1 MAKITITTR
10 QGDQGFT
17 RIGDGSI
24 LRKDDPR
31 VETYGALD
39 ECQAALGC
47 ARAFCR
53 SDDLKGRILKLEE
66 DMKFLMGYMAKYPGV
81 ELPPI
86 RTLEEMVEEAVRRSE
101 GREFQFLTPGESP
114 VDAFLHLARTIARRA
129 ERWAVKLLLEGEI
142 DLDCYTY
149 VNRLSDA
156 IYALVLLSAEKNEQ
170 QTKNGAGGGI

>member
-1 MAKITITTR
+1 MARVVITTR
-10 QGDQGFT
+10 QGDKGFT
-17 RIGDGSI
+17 RIGDGST

-53 SDDLKGRILKLEE
+53 SEGIRGKIHRLEE
-66 DMKFLMGYMAKYPGV
+66 DLKFLMGYIAKYPGV

-86 RTLEEMVEEAVRRSE
+86 KTLEEMVEEAVKSSE
-101 GREFQFLTPGESP
+101 GREFKFLTPGENP

-129 ERWAVKLLLEGEI
+129 ERWAVKLLLDGEI

-156 IYALVLLSAEKNEQ
+156 IYALVLIYEEEK
-170 QTKNGAGGGI
+170 